1 MKHKLKKILLLYLL
15 SSTFNM
21 AKLLKKQISDVNIS
35 ENFCIFAPSLHIRG
49 KKCKKQLCSRAMQD
63 KKQETR

>member
-1 MKHKLKKILLLYLL
+1 
-15 SSTFNM
+15 M

-35 ENFCIFAPSLHIRG
+35 ENFCIFAPSLHIWG
-49 KKCKKQLCSRAMQD
+49 KKCKKKNSSVLETMQD

>member
-1 MKHKLKKILLLYLL
+1 
-15 SSTFNM
+15 M
-21 AKLLKKQISDVNIS
+21 AKLLKKQIYDVNIS

-49 KKCKKQLCSRAMQD
+49 KKCKKNSSVLETMQD

>member
-1 MKHKLKKILLLYLL
+1 
-15 SSTFNM
+15 M